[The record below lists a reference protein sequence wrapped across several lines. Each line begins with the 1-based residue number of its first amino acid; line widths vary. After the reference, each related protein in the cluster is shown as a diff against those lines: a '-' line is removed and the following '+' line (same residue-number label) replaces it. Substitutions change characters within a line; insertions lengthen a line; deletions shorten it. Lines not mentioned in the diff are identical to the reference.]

1 MSGGH
6 FDYYQFHMN
15 DIVSKIEEAIENE
28 ISGSANEWGD
38 ATPYGFSEET
48 INEFKR
54 AIDLLKL
61 AEIYTQRIDWLLSGD
76 DGEDSF
82 HERLSEDKNKL
93 FHEVVK

>member
-1 MSGGH
+1 MSGGI
-6 FDYYQFHMN
+6 FNYKQYYLN

-28 ISGSANEWGD
+28 ISGSVNEWGD

-48 INEFKR
+48 INEFKK
-54 AIDLLKL
+54 AINLLKL

-82 HERLSEDKNKL
+82 HQRLTEDKDKL
-93 FHEVVK
+93 FHED